1 MIGLGS
7 STLKALRELKV
18 GGHWALVGRTGEYA
32 AGNGAAMRVAPLA
45 YKKYITWLT
54 IKNICNITHRNDEAY
69 SGALAIYYA
78 IRAAIDGIWEGG
90 HNLIEYIVGKIPDTM
105 VRDRFIEL
113 TPLQELSIADIGRM
127 YKSSGYV
134 VDSVPLAVFAAHKIN
149 EFDYKTIIT

>member
-1 MIGLGS
+1 M
-7 STLKALRELKV
+7 
-18 GGHWALVGRTGEYA
+18 
-32 AGNGAAMRVAPLA
+32 
-45 YKKYITWLT
+45 
-54 IKNICNITHRNDEAY
+54 
-69 SGALAIYYA
+69 
-78 IRAAIDGIWEGG
+78 
-90 HNLIEYIVGKIPDTM
+90 IEYIVGKIPDTM